1 MYKTEVPVQ
10 YSQSVQGMSQLWSVL
25 HRREPQEKY
34 SHTTAN
40 GRSPPPTISSSVQ
53 YTKQDDEVTY
63 DNILGES
70 LYITLIN
77 AFVCTQRFFYF
88 Y

>member
-1 MYKTEVPVQ
+1 MYKTEVPVIQ
-10 YSQSVQGMSQLWSVL
+10 YSQSVERMSQLWSLL

-34 SHTTAN
+34 SHTTTN

-53 YTKQDDEVTY
+53 YTKQDDEITY

-70 LYITLIN
+70 LCIMLIK
-77 AFVCTQRFFYF
+77 AFVCIQRWVF
-88 Y
+88 